1 MEQPRDHEVTR
12 SEEELVLGTVW
23 EPAERVRLS
32 RRVVEQEVTVTVT
45 VQREEL
51 YVEREPVSG
60 LDEPGHGDSTADEDV
75 IIVLREER
83 PVVDVEVVPYELV
96 RVGRHLVDAGE
107 ELVSEPLR
115 KEVIEIDGVE
125 ERRP

>member
-32 RRVVEQEVTVTVT
+32 RRVVALEVTVTVT

-51 YVEREPVSG
+51 YVEREPVSR
-60 LDEPGHGDSTADEDV
+60 LDEPGGGDSTVDEDI

-96 RVGRHLVDAGE
+96 RVGRRLVDAGE
-107 ELVSEPLR
+107 ELVSESLR